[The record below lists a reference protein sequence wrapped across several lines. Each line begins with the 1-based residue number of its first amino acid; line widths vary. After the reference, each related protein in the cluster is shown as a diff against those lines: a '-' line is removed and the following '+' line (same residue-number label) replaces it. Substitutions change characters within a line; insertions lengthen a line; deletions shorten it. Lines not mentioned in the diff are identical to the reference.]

1 MSRQAKKKSTVRH
14 TRAIQRDRETRP
26 NTAPPEAQ
34 IQQYLSE
41 LIHPATYAQ
50 LDSYRAMGLRE
61 RILTL
66 PVMVAF
72 VLSLIWRQL
81 SSVSEAVRVLRREG
95 LLWSAPLD
103 VTQQAVSERL
113 RTLKASLF
121 EAVLSEV
128 LPEMHRRAAARSRP
142 LNPAV
147 ARARAHF
154 DSVVALDGSTL
165 DALVRK
171 AGLLRTSEQTPLAG
185 RMAALLDVGTL
196 LPQQIW
202 FTPNAQANDRRFW
215 PEVCEALEASV
226 AEGLKPLVLF
236 DLGLVKHTLL
246 DDLTELGV
254 GLITRLRKGSSYHVT
269 RVLASTDQVRDSLI
283 VLGSTGARCQRQMRL
298 VEVLFQGQWYQYL
311 TNVLDPVVLSA
322 RDVASLYR
330 SRWRI
335 EDAFRIVKRLLGL
348 AYFYSGCQNV
358 VELQLWMTWL
368 LYSVVVDLSDAVA
381 EALDK
386 PLQRISFEMVFRG
399 LYHFTQAYH
408 RGEAQDPVRYL
419 AEAKDLGIVKR
430 KRRRS
435 KDPPD
440 KNLTTANSP

>member
-1 MSRQAKKKSTVRH
+1 MSRHAKKKSTVRH
-14 TRAIQRDRETRP
+14 TRAIQRDRQTRP
-26 NTAPPEAQ
+26 NTAPPDAK
-34 IQQYLSE
+34 IQQRLSE

-50 LDSYRAMGLRE
+50 LDRYRALGLRE
-61 RILTL
+61 RTLTL

-95 LLWSAPLD
+95 LLWSAPVD
-103 VTQQAVSERL
+103 VSQQAVSERL
-113 RTLKASLF
+113 RTLKAPLF
-121 EAVLSEV
+121 EAVLSDV
-128 LPEMHRRAAARSRP
+128 LPQMHRRAAARSRP

-147 ARARAHF
+147 ARAHAHF
-154 DSVVALDGSTL
+154 DAVVALDGSTL
-165 DALVRK
+165 DGLVRK
-171 AGLLRTSEQTPLAG
+171 AGLLRTRAQTPLAG
-185 RMAALLDVGTL
+185 RMVALLDVGTL
-196 LPQQIW
+196 LPEQIW
-202 FTPNAQANDRRFW
+202 FTPNAKANDRRFW
-215 PEVCEALEASV
+215 PEVSQALEASV

-246 DDLTELGV
+246 DELTGS
-254 GLITRLRKGSSYHVT
+254 GIGFITRLRKGSSYQIT
-269 RVLASTDQVRDSLI
+269 QVLAATDQVRDSLI
-283 VLGSTGARCQRQMRL
+283 VLGSAGARCQHQMRL
-298 VEVLFQGQWYQYL
+298 VEVRFQGNWYQYL
-311 TNVLDPVVLSA
+311 TNVLDPRVLSA
-322 RDVASLYR
+322 RDVATLYR

-348 AYFYSGCQNV
+348 AYFYSGSQNV

-381 EALDK
+381 EALAK
-386 PLQRISFEMVFRG
+386 PLERISFEMVFRG

-408 RGEAQDPVRYL
+408 RGEARDPVRYL

-440 KNLTTANSP
+440 KDLTTANSP